1 MHEHN
6 WDEMIKCGIN
16 IARVEIEST
25 QVDGAVY
32 KIKNDDKTFVVFTVD
47 GNGWNYYSYDE
58 KGNQLGKDA
67 GPRLADIAA
76 RIVSFVE

>member
-1 MHEHN
+1 MYEHN
-6 WDEMIKCGIN
+6 WDEMIKGGVN

-32 KIKNDDKTFVVFTVD
+32 KIKNDDGTFVVFTVD
-47 GNGWNYYSYDE
+47 GNGWTYYSYDE
-58 KGNQLGKDA
+58 VGNQVGKDQ
-67 GPRLADIAA
+67 GERFADIAA